1 MIGDQLPPPLPA
13 PTDTDLTE
21 WTTRQLVRLAMLV
34 FLLGMVAGG
43 LATVIVAAVLR

>member
-21 WTTRQLVRLAMLV
+21 WTTRQIVWLAVIV
-34 FLLGMVAGG
+34 FVLGMAAGG
-43 LATVIVAAVLR
+43 LVAVIVAAVLR